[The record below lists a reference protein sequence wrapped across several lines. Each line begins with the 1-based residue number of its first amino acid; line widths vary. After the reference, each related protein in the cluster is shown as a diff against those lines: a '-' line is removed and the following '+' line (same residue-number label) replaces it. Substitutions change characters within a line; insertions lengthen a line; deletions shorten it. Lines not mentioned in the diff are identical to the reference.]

1 MSKKVLELMLF
12 FFFSISITIP
22 PFSVNSPSLFF
33 TVFLQLTTI
42 DGRKVGY
49 GPALWQPT
57 DPQYSLLEEVCWEH
71 ATPEM
76 LLLDV
81 CLGGSRL
88 VLLRPFRSAF
98 QRSSLVYD
106 LHTKHLC
113 AVVPTVL

>member
-49 GPALWQPT
+49 GPAL
-57 DPQYSLLEEVCWEH
+57 
-71 ATPEM
+71 
-76 LLLDV
+76 
-81 CLGGSRL
+81 
-88 VLLRPFRSAF
+88 
-98 QRSSLVYD
+98 
-106 LHTKHLC
+106 
-113 AVVPTVL
+113 